1 VKRVALT
8 GGIATGKTHVARR
21 LAGHHDVPVVDSDE
35 IVHEAL
41 ATGGALVGPVID
53 RFGEGVRASDGGIN
67 RRALGAIV
75 FEDPAARGA
84 LERLV
89 HPHVYDRIARWFA
102 ALDPAAAFAVAD
114 IPLLFETGHESDF
127 DAIIVT
133 ACDPATQIE
142 RVIKRDGV
150 TREDAERRVAAQWPI
165 HEKVARATHVVRT
178 DGTTA
183 ETDRQVEGIV
193 TKLGLKG

>member
-21 LAGHHDVPVVDSDE
+21 LARHHDVPVVDSDE

-53 RFGEGVRASDGGIN
+53 RFGEGVRASNGGIN

-75 FEDPAARGA
+75 FEDPDARGA

-165 HEKVARATHVVRT
+165 HEKVARASYVVRT
-178 DGTTA
+178 DGATA
-183 ETDRQVEGIV
+183 ETDRQVDGIV